1 MKGES
6 KMTNQHSFET
16 YESKCSKIIH
26 SAASACGTIG
36 ASPIPGSDALP
47 IMAIQ
52 TTMVLSLANIFG
64 IGIDKSFATAMV
76 KEQVAKQAGKMIAS
90 QLTKLIP
97 FVGSAINATVAVG
110 VTEVLGW
117 DVAREFYR
125 KSLRYAA

>member
-6 KMTNQHSFET
+6 KMTSQHSFET

-26 SAASACGTIG
+26 SAAAACGTIG

-76 KEQVAKQAGKMIAS
+76 KE
-90 QLTKLIP
+90 
-97 FVGSAINATVAVG
+97 
-110 VTEVLGW
+110 
-117 DVAREFYR
+117 
-125 KSLRYAA
+125 